1 MERRWIGQPVPR
13 REDLPLLTG
22 RGTFVDDVQVA
33 RPLHVAFARSP
44 WAHATIGSVDLSG
57 ALAVPGVVAA
67 LAGPELPELTKPFAA
82 GITHRLAY
90 YAMAT
95 DRARY
100 AGEPV
105 AAIAAEDR
113 YLAEDAAELVA
124 VDYEPLD
131 AVVSVEDALDPSKPV
146 LHAEVGSNVVVDRTL
161 RYGDPDGAF
170 AAADLVVTET
180 LRWERYS
187 STPIET
193 YGIVADYEPAS
204 GLLTMWANFMGPMS
218 LLPVLAR
225 SLEVPEE
232 RLRVIVPKDI
242 GGSFGI
248 KSSLFPYMTVV
259 GLLAM
264 RAGRPVKW
272 IEDRGEHLI
281 GSSHQPDRVG
291 TRELALTKNGE
302 IIGLRAH
309 VVDNLGA
316 YVRAPEP
323 ATTYRPLGNYT
334 GPYRVRNVELH
345 LVDVVS
351 NKVPTGPNRGY
362 GCQQVYL
369 ETERTL
375 DEAAEQLGLDPA
387 EIRRRNLI
395 QAGSFPYET
404 PSGGLYDS
412 GDYPRVLELALETA
426 RYEELRAMQTAARA
440 EGRLVGVGIGLA
452 VDPSISNMGYITVA
466 LPPEVRQAPGYNPK
480 SGAADWAQVRVDAGG
495 TVIVTMATAP
505 QGQGHQTA
513 VAQVVADELGLTP
526 GDVATVDEFDS
537 HTSVWS
543 VSSGSYSSRFS
554 GMAAGAARK
563 AAGVVKRQILEI
575 GASLL
580 EAAVDDVELA
590 GGAVRVKG
598 SPDRSVSLRRVA
610 GVAHWDPNSLPEGMS
625 AGIQASEVF
634 HFPGSAPPTDD
645 DRINSS
651 HAYGFIA
658 DVIAVEVDP
667 VTWQVRILKY
677 ASAHDAGTIINPKLV
692 EGQVYGAAL
701 HGLGGALLEEFR
713 WDEDGQ
719 FLTGTF
725 ADYRCLT
732 AAEAPRIALSHIES
746 PSPFTPVGAKGCGE
760 SSSESAPAAVANAIA
775 DALRPLGLKPA
786 HLPLTPARLWELAQR

>member
-1 MERRWIGQPVPR
+1 MPAASRPRGLAGGKVLPAAWSSASQSSTSDFGRRFEKSDPAK
-13 REDLPLLTG
+13 PLLH
-22 RGTFVDDVQVA
+22 D
-33 RPLHVAFARSP
+33 H
-44 WAHATIGSVDLSG
+44 
-57 ALAVPGVVAA
+57 
-67 LAGPELPELTKPFAA
+67 
-82 GITHRLAY
+82 
-90 YAMAT
+90 
-95 DRARY
+95 
-100 AGEPV
+100 
-105 AAIAAEDR
+105 
-113 YLAEDAAELVA
+113 
-124 VDYEPLD
+124 
-131 AVVSVEDALDPSKPV
+131 
-146 LHAEVGSNVVVDRTL
+146 VGSNVVVDRTL

-170 AAADLVVTET
+170 ARADLVVSET

-193 YGIVADYEPAS
+193 YGIVADYEPVS
-204 GLLTMWANFMGPMS
+204 GLLTMWANFMGPMT

-225 SLEVPEE
+225 SLRMPEE
-232 RLRVIVPKDI
+232 KLRVIVPKDI

-272 IEDRGEHLI
+272 IEDRAEHLI
-281 GSSHQPDRVG
+281 ASSHQPDRVG
-291 TRELALTKNGE
+291 TRELALTKDGE
-302 IIGLRAH
+302 IIGLRAN

-323 ATTYRPLGNYT
+323 ATTYRPLGNVV

-375 DEAAEQLGLDPA
+375 DEAAERLGLDPA

-395 QAGSFPYET
+395 PAGAFPYET

-412 GDYPRVLELALETA
+412 GDYPRVLELALKTA
-426 RYEELRAMQTAARA
+426 GYEELRAVQARA
-440 EGRLVGVGIGLA
+440 REEGRLVGIGIGLA
-452 VDPSISNMGYITVA
+452 VDPSISNMGYVSVA
-466 LPPEVRQAPGYNPK
+466 LPPEVRQAPGYLHK
-480 SGAADWAQVRVDAGG
+480 SGAADWAQVRVDPRGKI
-495 TVIVTMATAP
+495 VVTMATAP
-505 QGQGHQTA
+505 QGQGHETA
-513 VAQVVADELGLTP
+513 VAQVVADELGVAP
-526 GDVATVDEFDS
+526 EDVATVDEFDS

-554 GMAAGAARK
+554 GIATNAARK
-563 AAGVVKRQILEI
+563 AAGVVREQILAI
-575 GASLL
+575 GANLL
-580 EAAVDDVELA
+580 EAAADDVELA
-590 GGAVRVKG
+590 DGAVRVKG

-610 GVAHWDPNSLPEGMS
+610 GVAHWDPHALPEGMS

-651 HAYGFIA
+651 HAYGFVA
-658 DVIAVEVDP
+658 DVVAVEVDP
-667 VTWQVRILKY
+667 VTWEIRILKY
-677 ASAHDAGTIINPKLV
+677 ASAHDSGTIINPKLV

-732 AAEAPRIALSHIES
+732 AAEAPRLDLAHIES

-760 SSSESAPAAVANAIA
+760 SCSESAPAAVANAVA
-775 DALRPLGLKPA
+775 DALRPLGLKPC
-786 HLPLTPARLWELAQR
+786 HLPLTPARLWELAHP